1 MRVQDKVQFNSE
13 GKPIYVQG
21 DTARAALHQQTF
33 YGAIKRDDEIKYVV
47 RKSLDSLQP
56 TDVDKIVDDAVREC
70 VKAAI
75 EREGFK
81 DAMSKP
87 ICFNEA
93 KGVYIKKVRIY
104 TPSITSPIHLKRH
117 QMLSRFDHKQEY
129 YVANDGNYCMAI
141 YEGTDARGKT
151 KRTFQIV
158 NNLEA
163 TKFYNGK
170 TNRYDLVPQSDSNDY
185 PLKYILRT
193 GTMVLF
199 YENSP
204 EELCDCSRAEL
215 SKRLYKV
222 TGMAADGRIKFTY
235 HQEARDDKSISA
247 ECGKGFSSVDVHRPV
262 ARLRLTLGNL
272 NMYVEGYDF
281 ELTVTGEIKFKH

>member
-1 MRVQDKVQFNSE
+1 MR
-13 GKPIYVQG
+13 
-21 DTARAALHQQTF
+21 A
-33 YGAIKRDDEIKYVV
+33 
-47 RKSLDSLQP
+47 
-56 TDVDKIVDDAVREC
+56 C

-75 EREGFK
+75 ERDGFK
-81 DAMSKP
+81 EAMSKP

-117 QMLSRFDHKQEY
+117 QMPSRLDHKQEY

-163 TKFYNGK
+163 AKFYNGK
-170 TNRYDLVPQSDSNDY
+170 TSRYDLVPQSDDNDY
-185 PLKYILRT
+185 PLKYILRI

-204 EELCDCSRAEL
+204 EKLCDCSRAEL

-222 TGMAADGRIKFTY
+222 TGMSVMAIKRQTGKVDRYGMFTLKH
-235 HQEARDDKSISA
+235 HQEARPAGELKA
-247 ECGKGFSSVDVHRPV
+247 KNGEWKEGEEYRPMIII
-262 ARLRLTLGNL
+262 NHNQL
-272 NMYVEGYDF
+272 NALVEGYDF
-281 ELTVTGEIKFKH
+281 ELTITGEIKFKH

>member
-1 MRVQDKVQFNSE
+1 MR
-13 GKPIYVQG
+13 
-21 DTARAALHQQTF
+21 A
-33 YGAIKRDDEIKYVV
+33 
-47 RKSLDSLQP
+47 
-56 TDVDKIVDDAVREC
+56 C

-81 DAMSKP
+81 EAMSEP

-93 KGVYIKKVRIY
+93 KRVYIKKVRIY
-104 TPSITSPIHLKRH
+104 TPSVTSPIHLKKH
-117 QMLSRFDHKQEY
+117 QMLSRFDHKQNY

-141 YEGTDARGKT
+141 YEGVDAKGKT

-170 TNRYDLVPQSDSNDY
+170 TSRYDLVPQSDENDF
-185 PLKYILRT
+185 PLKCILRT

-204 EELCDCSRAEL
+204 EELYECSRAEL
-215 SKRLYKV
+215 TKRLYKV
-222 TGMAADGRIKFTY
+222 VKMMKDGRVTFKY
-235 HQEARDDKSISA
+235 HQEARNDEQLKIDYEKMHGEKAPKS
-247 ECGKGFSSVDVHRPV
+247 
-262 ARLRLTLGNL
+262 LTNGYSCVNFVSPYPKLLLSTGNF